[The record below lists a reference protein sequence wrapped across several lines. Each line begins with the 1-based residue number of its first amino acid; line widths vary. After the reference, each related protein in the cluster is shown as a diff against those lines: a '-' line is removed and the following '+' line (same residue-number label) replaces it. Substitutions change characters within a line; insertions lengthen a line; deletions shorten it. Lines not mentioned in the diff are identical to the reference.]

1 MKKAK
6 QLSFIMLT
14 ALVMGNMIGSG
25 VFLLPATLAPYGHFA
40 LAGWAVSAV
49 GAMLLAFV
57 FARLSFHIPLQG
69 GIFAFSRHAFG
80 DYIGFQVAWGYWIQT
95 WIGNAAIV
103 VTIMAYLASV
113 WPALISNKVLAIC
126 ISQGILW
133 GITGIN
139 LISLR
144 MAGIVQTI
152 TTVLKLMPILLIVA
166 VGIFYIDLPNITVA
180 PMDTSTSSWDIMN
193 KVVLLTMWS
202 FIGVETAGVPAGSIA
217 NPKKTIPLATL
228 VGTGLTAVV
237 YLLSMVVVMG
247 VMPQGEL
254 ASSTAPYAIAAQ
266 YIFGSSWGVFFF
278 WLIAVGAIISSLG
291 ALNGW
296 ILIQG
301 QMPLAAA
308 ETGLFPKIFKKTNKT
323 DVPYVGVIVSSG
335 LISLLLLFGIQG
347 GFISLFEFIISLAT
361 LAILICYL
369 FAVAAQLLMI
379 QTKEIEPKDLSWTD
393 RILAPLAFIYVLYA
407 MYGAGSL
414 MGIVAL
420 FFFAST
426 PIYGFLAK
434 KKKRNSLKQ

>member
-25 VFLLPATLAPYGHFA
+25 VFLLPATLAPYGYLA
-40 LAGWAVSAV
+40 LTGWGISAI

-80 DYIGFQVAWGYWIQT
+80 DYVGFQVAWGYWIQT
-95 WIGNAAIV
+95 WIGNAAII

-113 WPALISNKVLAIC
+113 WPELVSNKILAIC

-133 GITGIN
+133 SITGIN

-144 MAGIVQTI
+144 TAGIVQTV

-166 VGIFYIDLPNITVA
+166 VGIFYVDFSNITVA
-180 PMDTSTSSWDIMN
+180 PVEMGSSTWGTMN

-202 FIGVETAGVPAGSIA
+202 FIGVETAGVPAGSIK

-228 VGTGLTAVV
+228 VGTGLTAVI

-254 ASSTAPYAIAAQ
+254 ALSTAPYATAAQ

-278 WLIAVGAIISSLG
+278 WVIAIGAIVSSLG

-308 ETGLFPKIFKKTNKT
+308 ETGLFPKVFKKTNKT
-323 DVPYVGVIVSSG
+323 DVPYVGVIVSSA
-335 LISLLLLFGIQG
+335 LISLLLLFGVQG

-369 FAVAAQLLMI
+369 FAVAAQLFMI
-379 QTKEIEPKDLSWTD
+379 QTKEISFRDISWAD
-393 RILAPLAFIYVLYA
+393 KILAPIAFIYVLYA

-434 KKKRNSLKQ
+434 RKKRAA